1 MRQIKS
7 PLFPGLAAKMAMNG
21 HDDEYVAECL
31 DHSVDYFRR
40 RKNGVTEFSLT
51 DIKKL
56 MNLYGCEFDD
66 LFCRPIN
73 QIA

>member
-31 DHSVDYFRR
+31 DHSVDYIRR
-40 RKNGVTEFSLT
+40 RQNGVTEFSLT
-51 DIKKL
+51 DINTL
-56 MNLYGCEFDD
+56 IHVNGCEFDD
-66 LFCRPIN
+66 RFCRPFN
-73 QIA
+73 LLA